1 MSIIPVTVPT
11 GAIRYNTDSNKMECF
26 NGTQWMQ
33 VSVSSP
39 DLGRS
44 TYSDSDNYGGAR
56 GFHVGGRA
64 HPGYSYSDQIDA
76 YDITTTGSV
85 FDFGDMTSGSANNYE
100 QGAFSSHI
108 RGCAFGGRGPGSHLD
123 SIEYITMSSSGDSA
137 DFGNLTSDNPTQPA
151 GLSSRTRGVRCG
163 GIKAAASPSTSF
175 GVNVVDYVTIASIGN
190 ASDFGDMSNGASGG
204 QCSSSPTRGV
214 IMGGMAPHNLENG
227 ASSLSTNVI
236 QFLTIATTGNT
247 QDFGD
252 CTSITKTAAQA
263 GNSIRTVCAGNSHPA
278 INNTIQYITIA
289 TTGNASNFGDL
300 SSARVSSGAGA
311 SPVRVVITG
320 GYGSPAYNNTMDYV
334 AIPTLGNASDFGD
347 LSSQNGYNNG
357 FSNAHGGL

>member
-1 MSIIPVTVPT
+1 MSKIPVTVPT

-26 NGTQWMQ
+26 NGTKWMQ
-33 VSVSSP
+33 VAVSSP
-39 DLGRS
+39 DL
-44 TYSDSDNYGGAR
+44 NGGAR
-56 GFHVGGRA
+56 GFHNGGRA

-76 YDITTTGSV
+76 YNIETTGSV
-85 FDFGDMTSGSANNYE
+85 FDFGDMTSASSNNYE

-108 RGCAFGGRGPGSHLD
+108 RACAFGGRPSNTH
-123 SIEYITMSSSGDSA
+123 SNAIEYITMSSSGNSA
-137 DFGNLTSDNPTQPA
+137 DFGDLKSDNPTQPS

-175 GVNVVDYVTIASIGN
+175 GINVMDYVTIASTGN
-190 ASDFGDMSNGASGG
+190 AVDYGDMSNGQSGN
-204 QCSSSPTRGV
+204 QCSASPTRGV
-214 IMGGMAPHNLENG
+214 IMGGSAPHNLSNG

-252 CTSITKTAAQA
+252 CITITKNPAQA
-263 GNSIRTVCAGNSHPA
+263 GNATRTICAGNSYPA
-278 INNTIQYITIA
+278 INNTIQYITIP
-289 TTGNASNFGDL
+289 TTGNALDFGDL
-300 SSARVSSGAGA
+300 SSARVNSGAGA

-334 AIPTLGNASDFGD
+334 AIPTLGNAIDFGD

>member
-1 MSIIPVTVPT
+1 MTAIPQ
-11 GAIRYNTDSNKMECF
+11 GAIRFNTDSSKMECYD
-26 NGTQWMQ
+26 GEKWWEISM
-33 VSVSSP
+33 SSP
-39 DLGRS
+39 DLGNS
-44 TYSDSDNYGGAR
+44 TYSDNHGGSR
-56 GFHVGGRA
+56 GFHNGGRKS
-64 HPGYSYSDQIDA
+64 PGYQYSDQIDA

-85 FDFGDMTSGSANNYE
+85 FDFGDMTSGSANGYE

-108 RGCAFGGRGPGSHLD
+108 RGCAFGGRGPGSHID
-123 SIEYITMSSSGDSA
+123 SIEYITMATEGNSA

-175 GVNVVDYVTIASIGN
+175 GVNVMDYVTIASTGN
-190 ASDFGDMSNGASGG
+190 AVDYGDMSNGQAGN
-204 QCSSSPTRGV
+204 QCSASPTRGV
-214 IMGGMAPHNLENG
+214 IMGGGNPHNLSNG
-227 ASSLSTNVI
+227 ASALSTNVI

-252 CTSITKTAAQA
+252 CISITKNPTQA
-263 GNSIRTVCAGNSHPA
+263 GNATRTICAGNSYPA
-278 INNTIQYITIA
+278 IANTIQYITIP
-289 TTGNASNFGDL
+289 TTGNAADFGDL
-300 SSARVSSGAGA
+300 SSARVNSGAGA

-334 AIPTLGNASDFGD
+334 AIPTLGNAIDFGD
-347 LSSQNGYNNG
+347 ISSSNGYNNG

>member
-1 MSIIPVTVPT
+1 MTL

-26 NGTQWMQ
+26 NGTKWMEI
-33 VSVSSP
+33 SVSSP
-39 DLGRS
+39 DLGKS
-44 TYSDSDNYGGAR
+44 TNSDNHGGAR
-56 GFHVGGRA
+56 GFHNGGRKS
-64 HPGYSYSDQIDA
+64 PGYQYSDQIDA

-85 FDFGDMTSGSANNYE
+85 FDFGDMTSGSSGGYE

-108 RGCAFGGRGPGSHLD
+108 RGCAFGGRGPGSHID
-123 SIEYITMSSSGDSA
+123 SIEYITMATEGNSA

-151 GLSSRTRGVRCG
+151 GLSNRTRGVRCG
-163 GIKAAASPSTSF
+163 GIKEAIPGSSSSY
-175 GVNVVDYVTIASIGN
+175 GINVMDYVTIASTGN
-190 ASDFGDMSNGASGG
+190 ADDFGDMSNGASGG

-214 IMGGMAPHNLENG
+214 IMGGMAPSNLSSG
-227 ASSLSTNVI
+227 ASGLSTNVI
-236 QFLTIATTGNT
+236 QFITIASKGDS

-320 GYGSPAYNNTMDYV
+320 GYGSPSYNGTMDYV
-334 AIPTLGNASDFGD
+334 AIPTLGNAVDFGD
-347 LSSQNGYNNG
+347 LSSANGYNNG